1 MAARGGSAALRTA
14 DALLGSADRSEP
26 DSLGLWRYLGTVALL
41 AAVICARR
49 VDAITNP
56 QFWAEDGCLFFVE
69 NATLGF
75 WRALGT
81 FYRDF
86 PYLLPRLIALVGG
99 VGPVAEAPRIYTTS
113 AIALTAFAVATF
125 ATRAFRHVV
134 RSDALRVV
142 WCVAVVSLPSAGVAE
157 VVLGTPTNLG
167 WFVAIWL
174 TLLSVMRM
182 PRRGWQLALLGV
194 AAGVAI
200 FSTPLAII
208 TLPLWLLRAYRA
220 RVRNDRRELTMSL
233 AVVALLAVAVLLTR
247 GLGAMTAITVGS
259 DTIAFSPARWLTQ
272 YGLQVIGPLFPPA
285 AGASVS
291 AGGAVSVGGVVAV
304 VLAALL
310 LAAWKSGWR
319 RIAPLLLA
327 LALAAGGHLL
337 IHLGRPYLSLTP
349 DRPPGGRYTVYP
361 GAMLALAVIVSLDGL
376 PRGATRRVVACIL
389 LVLVVWA
396 WRPTF
401 VIPSLDDQQWRAYAP
416 RVEGALRSACP
427 ADLLV
432 PMNPSVLPLR
442 IQWGPSLPERPVLPT
457 SVVAVIGAKQVFRQ
471 PFVSQCDELTN
482 VELFVGER
490 GSSDTGTM
498 VFSLLD
504 DSGVLRT
511 ARLARADL
519 AEHGWELF
527 CFSPVAGSS
536 GHRFTAEVRAIQND
550 PTATL
555 TLLGSKTDP
564 GPERR
569 PTLSGESIPAEATL
583 RYSCRTHLPRA
594 CFRWTDQPLPAS
606 AG

>member
-125 ATRAFRHVV
+125 ATRAFRHIV

-291 AGGAVSVGGVVAV
+291 AGE
-304 VLAALL
+304 
-310 LAAWKSGWR
+310 
-319 RIAPLLLA
+319 P
-327 LALAAGGHLL
+327 
-337 IHLGRPYLSLTP
+337 
-349 DRPPGGRYTVYP
+349 
-361 GAMLALAVIVSLDGL
+361 
-376 PRGATRRVVACIL
+376 C
-389 LVLVVWA
+389 
-396 WRPTF
+396 
-401 VIPSLDDQQWRAYAP
+401 
-416 RVEGALRSACP
+416 RSEA
-427 ADLLV
+427 
-432 PMNPSVLPLR
+432 
-442 IQWGPSLPERPVLPT
+442 SLPSCLRRFFL
-457 SVVAVIGAKQVFRQ
+457 Q
-471 PFVSQCDELTN
+471 
-482 VELFVGER
+482 R
-490 GSSDTGTM
+490 G
-498 VFSLLD
+498 
-504 DSGVLRT
+504 R
-511 ARLARADL
+511 
-519 AEHGWELF
+519 
-527 CFSPVAGSS
+527 VAGVAL
-536 GHRFTAEVRAIQND
+536 HRC
-550 PTATL
+550 
-555 TLLGSKTDP
+555 SW
-564 GPERR
+564 
-569 PTLSGESIPAEATL
+569 
-583 RYSCRTHLPRA
+583 
-594 CFRWTDQPLPAS
+594 RWRLLPAGICSFTS
-606 AG
+606 AVRT